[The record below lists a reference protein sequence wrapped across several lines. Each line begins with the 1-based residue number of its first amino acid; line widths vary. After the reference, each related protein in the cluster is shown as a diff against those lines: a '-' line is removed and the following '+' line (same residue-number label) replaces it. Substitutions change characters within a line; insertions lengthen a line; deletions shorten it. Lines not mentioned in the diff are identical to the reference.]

1 MDAFVGSIGYFNAII
16 VFCLLV
22 FVHELGHY
30 LVARWAG
37 VRIETFSIGFG
48 REIWGYTDKLGT
60 RWKFSLVPLGG
71 YVKMFGEGDTLIE
84 TSDSDAEPT
93 ERELTE
99 AERQVSFAHKSLGR
113 RTAVVAA
120 GPIANFLFAI
130 AILAGL
136 YMVHGKPVPADFQA
150 QGIGT
155 VRADSAADAAGF
167 QPGDRILAVDGQPI
181 VTFNDLRA
189 AVGGS
194 EGERLSF
201 TIARENE
208 RLTLNAAPRPQDP
221 DAAAGETGY
230 LLGVTGPVTRFE
242 KQGPVDAVWTGVEET
257 WRLTAL
263 TFSSIGEIIVGQRS
277 VDDMGGPVKIVQ
289 LSNDVAQLG
298 ILSLVSFMAVLSI
311 NLGLLNLFPIP
322 MLDGGHL
329 AFYAIEAVR
338 GKPVGERAQEYAFR
352 IGLALLLGLMILI
365 TINDVLSLPF

>member
-1 MDAFVGSIGYFNAII
+1 MDAFVGSVGYFNAII

-37 VRIETFSIGFG
+37 VRVETFSIGFG
-48 REIWGYTDKLGT
+48 REIWGFTDKAGT
-60 RWKFSLVPLGG
+60 RWKLSLVPLGG
-71 YVKMFGEGDTLIE
+71 YVKMFGEADTLVE
-84 TSDSDAEPT
+84 QGADEGE
-93 ERELTE
+93 ERERPLTDE
-99 AERQVSFAHKSLGR
+99 ERAVSFAHKPLGKR
-113 RTAVVAA
+113 AAVVAA

-130 AILAGL
+130 VILAGL

-155 VRADSAADAAGF
+155 VQEGSAADAAGF
-167 QPGDRILAVDGQPI
+167 EAGDRILAVDGQPI
-181 VTFNDLRA
+181 ETFDDLRR
-189 AVGGS
+189 AVGTS

-201 TIARENE
+201 TVAREGE

-221 DAAAGETGY
+221 EAAAGETAY

-242 KQGPVDAVWTGVEET
+242 KQGPIGALSTGVTET

-263 TFSSIGEIIVGQRS
+263 TFSAIGEIIWGARS

-298 ILSLVSFMAVLSI
+298 LLSLISFMAVLSI

-338 GKPVGERAQEYAFR
+338 GRPVGERVQEVALR
-352 IGLALLLGLMILI
+352 IGLALLLALMIFI
-365 TINDVLSLPF
+365 TINDVLSLPI